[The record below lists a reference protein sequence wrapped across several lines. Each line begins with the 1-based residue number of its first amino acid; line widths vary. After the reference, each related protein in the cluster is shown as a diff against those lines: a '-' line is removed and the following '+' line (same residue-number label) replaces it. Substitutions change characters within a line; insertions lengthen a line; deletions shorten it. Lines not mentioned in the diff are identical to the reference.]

1 MTSLHLGDKL
11 AIEIYG
17 PGLLAGINKIVHPT
31 FHRDR
36 QLSMKRKYSSN
47 EFYLV
52 WMQSKNEIKF
62 VFVCL
67 FRFIFQQKAQRFD
80 PYQQIKELQHVHF
93 QLRFL
98 LGVGSIL
105 LIYRLIWDISA
116 RCDLFRGRQNGSIFT
131 FQGANLFEAIYRHLA
146 KWENLLHILNHM
158 ASH

>member
-1 MTSLHLGDKL
+1 MRITSLHLSDQL
-11 AIEIYG
+11 AIEMYG
-17 PGLLAGINKIVHPT
+17 PGLFVGINKIVHPT

-52 WMQSKNEIKF
+52 WMQSKNKIKF
-62 VFVCL
+62 FCVCL

-98 LGVGSIL
+98 LGMASML
-105 LIYRLIWDISA
+105 LIYRPIWNISG
-116 RCDLFRGRQNGSIFT
+116 RFDLFR
-131 FQGANLFEAIYRHLA
+131 AA
-146 KWENLLHILNHM
+146 KWFNLHVLRRKS
-158 ASH
+158 A